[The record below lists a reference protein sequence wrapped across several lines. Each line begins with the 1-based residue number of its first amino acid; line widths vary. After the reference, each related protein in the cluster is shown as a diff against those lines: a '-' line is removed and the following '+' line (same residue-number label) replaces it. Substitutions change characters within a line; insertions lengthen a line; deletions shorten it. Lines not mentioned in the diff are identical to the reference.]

1 MLHLHRHVVVDDRHL
16 DVADHLLVHLHLV
29 YLIYKEKTMVHHLCV
44 VEILSLLK
52 QDAELLVV
60 RQILDEQSL
69 DEIRPFLVV
78 VLQFLENPE
87 VAVVDVEPPHLLKM
101 DCYLDEVGVELPH
114 LLKMDCYLDEAQ
126 VQMELRV
133 QHHQLHG
140 LLHDL
145 LLHALQLLLCLQ
157 LI

>member
-29 YLIYKEKTMVHHLCV
+29 YLIYKEKTMVHQLCV
-44 VEILSLLK
+44 VEILYLLK
-52 QDAELLVV
+52 QDAEHLDV
-60 RQILDEQSL
+60 RQILDEQNL
-69 DEIRPFLVV
+69 DANQPFLVV

-87 VAVVDVEPPHLLKM
+87 DVVVGVELRHLLKM
-101 DCYLDEVGVELPH
+101 DCYQDEVGVELPH

-133 QHHQLHG
+133 QHHQLRD
-140 LLHDL
+140 LLRDL

>member
-1 MLHLHRHVVVDDRHL
+1 MPHLLRHVVVDDRHL

-44 VEILSLLK
+44 VEILNLLK
-52 QDAELLVV
+52 QDAEHLVV
-60 RQILDEQSL
+60 PQILDEQNL
-69 DEIRPFLVV
+69 DANQPFLVV

-114 LLKMDCYLDEAQ
+114 LLKMDCYLDEVQ
-126 VQMELRV
+126 VLLELRV

-140 LLHDL
+140 QLRDL
-145 LLHALQLLLCLQ
+145 LLHALQLLLYLQ